1 MGLTICWTDQ
11 LMSEANIELGDIH
24 WLMDILQNIDVGLVV
39 LDRNYDIQ
47 LWNGFMESH
56 SGLSPQV
63 ARGENLFTLFPEI
76 PKDWFCKKAAPVFEL
91 RTRKHTEKKNIQI
104 RKPPK
109 PNQPNTTTP
118 EMTSKPTVKPKTK

>member
-63 ARGENLFTLFPEI
+63 
-76 PKDWFCKKAAPVFEL
+76 
-91 RTRKHTEKKNIQI
+91 QI
-104 RKPPK
+104 L
-109 PNQPNTTTP
+109 
-118 EMTSKPTVKPKTK
+118 TSKHRRTTKIITTHNLRPKKEQKNKKHDTQGYES

>member
-76 PKDWFCKKAAPVFEL
+76 PKDTKKQ
-91 RTRKHTEKKNIQI
+91 KKNKRSIGKNKGI
-104 RKPPK
+104 RSKNK
-109 PNQPNTTTP
+109 KIKVEFLIPNC
-118 EMTSKPTVKPKTK
+118 S